1 MRRKELLFGMFCGA
15 VGAILTTAVGLFTP
29 LVAQDELSDV
39 AFGKIICREIV
50 MVDSD
55 NNLCVRM
62 DAERYGGSI
71 YVNGK
76 DGDSSV
82 SIGID
87 KNGGDITVHGTGN
100 KMAYMEIDDE
110 GGRVGVFGNGGDR
123 DNSGSASLSIGE
135 NRGRIGV
142 FNEDGKVCALMVAY
156 VDSYINGGLIE
167 VFGSDG
173 KLRAVMGA
181 GVHAGV
187 LAAYGS
193 DGTTV
198 IK

>member
-1 MRRKELLFGMFCGA
+1 MRRKDVFFAAVFGGVVGA
-15 VGAILTTAVGLFTP
+15 VLVMAAGSFSPLGAQNDMKDA
-29 LVAQDELSDV
+29 E
-39 AFGKIICREIV
+39 FGKITCREIV
-50 MVDSD
+50 VVDSD
-55 NNLCVRM
+55 NIGILM
-62 DAERYGGSI
+62 DVDRYGGSI

-82 SIGID
+82 SVGVD
-87 KNGGDITVHGTGN
+87 EYGGDITLHGKGN

-123 DNSGSASLSIGE
+123 DSSGSASLSIGDDK
-135 NRGRIGV
+135 GRVAV
-142 FNEDGKVCALMVAY
+142 FNEDGKVCAFMAAY
-156 VDSYINGGLIE
+156 DDSYINGGLIK
-167 VFGSDG
+167 VFGGDG
-173 KLRAVMGA
+173 KLRAAMGA
-181 GVHAGV
+181 GVYAGL

>member
-1 MRRKELLFGMFCGA
+1 MRRKEVLFAVIGGVVGA
-15 VGAILTTAVGLFTP
+15 VLTMAAGSFSQLG
-29 LVAQDELSDV
+29 AQDDV
-39 AFGKIICREIV
+39 KDAEFGKITCREIV
-50 MVDSD
+50 VVDSD
-55 NNLCVRM
+55 NIGIHM
-62 DAERYGGSI
+62 DVERYGGSI

-87 KNGGDITVHGTGN
+87 KNGGDITLHGKGN

-123 DNSGSASLSIGE
+123 ESSGSASLSIGD
-135 NRGRIGV
+135 NRGRVGV
-142 FNEDGKVCALMVAY
+142 FNEDGKVCAFMAAY
-156 VDSYINGGLIE
+156 VDSYINGGLIK
-167 VFGSDG
+167 VFGGDG
-173 KLRAVMGA
+173 KLRAAMGA
-181 GVHAGV
+181 GVYTGL
-187 LAAYGS
+187 LAAYDS